1 MKKATTIDEQINRLE
16 ARGMSLDF
24 DKKKIREILLDIGYF
39 RLGFYCFP
47 FEENYPQIKNR
58 THKYWEGTKFSDV
71 VKLYYL
77 DVNLRHIL
85 TKYINRIEVN
95 FRTKVTYEVSILY
108 QNSNT
113 WFVDTNVMTKKYID
127 DFGIKVYNDAFRNK
141 NVIKLHHA
149 NYINDRYAPAWKTME
164 FVTFGGIL
172 TVFKNL
178 KSEEVKSLIAKHYD
192 INNTSVLENYI
203 YSIVQVRNVCAHGA
217 ALFDCKLAK
226 SLKNGPALKID
237 NTNKN
242 NLQSIFCII
251 QFFLSKISEN
261 REQDM
266 KNEIKALFSEYKDN
280 PSIRYIIE
288 SCIGYKFN
296 E

>member
-1 MKKATTIDEQINRLE
+1 
-16 ARGMSLDF
+16 
-24 DKKKIREILLDIGYF
+24 
-39 RLGFYCFP
+39 
-47 FEENYPQIKNR
+47 
-58 THKYWEGTKFSDV
+58 
-71 VKLYYL
+71 
-77 DVNLRHIL
+77 
-85 TKYINRIEVN
+85 
-95 FRTKVTYEVSILY
+95 
-108 QNSNT
+108 
-113 WFVDTNVMTKKYID
+113 MTKKYID
-127 DFGIKVYNDAFRNK
+127 DFGIKIYNDAFRNK

-149 NYINDRYAPAWKTME
+149 NYINDRDAPAWKTME

-192 INNTSVLENYI
+192 INNTKVLENYI